1 MPNLYL
7 LRHAKSSWDDPGSN
21 DRDRPLSPR
30 GRRAAERLA
39 EHLRAEGVHPDLVLC
54 SPAVRAR
61 QTLARVRRAL
71 GDPKV
76 TFDEILYAADAER
89 LLARLRTV
97 PAGVETVL
105 LIGHNP
111 GLQDLALDL
120 AAEGRG
126 LRKLRAKLPT
136 GALVSLSFEGAW
148 SDLGPGRAVLAGFVV
163 PRELP

>member
-1 MPNLYL
+1 MSRLYL

-30 GRRAAERLA
+30 GRRAAERIA
-39 EHLRAEGVHPDLVLC
+39 EHLRAEGVRLDLVLC

-76 TFDEILYAADAER
+76 SFDQTLYAADADR
-89 LLARLRTV
+89 LLARLRAV
-97 PAGVETVL
+97 PAGVEALMVV
-105 LIGHNP
+105 GHNP
-111 GLQDLALDL
+111 GLQDLALEL
-120 AAEGRG
+120 ATKGSEV
-126 LRKLRAKLPT
+126 RKLREKLPT
-136 GALVSLSFEGAW
+136 GGLATFSFEGAW
-148 SDLGPGRAVLAGFVV
+148 HELGPRRAKLVRFVV